1 MTGSLL
7 AFDPAFLL
15 NIFFALLAIM
25 FMITVHELGHYL
37 AGKLLGFKINEFSIG
52 MGPKLFSKKVG
63 AGKKKK
69 KTEVSQGAGKTDKE
83 FYEKEAENL
92 SRDTD
97 TNEEIFSIR
106 AIPLGGYC
114 AFAGEDE
121 EADTAGAEKPEK
133 DGNRPG
139 GMKRGAE
146 KEKKVFNAQPPWKRI
161 IVLFCGPFFNLVTCV
176 LIAFMVFLC
185 YGDNL
190 PTIMNVY
197 ETSPNYSNG
206 TIMEGDV
213 IYAVNGKTVYLYND
227 AFTMINDAGEVMDLT
242 VIRNGEKL
250 QLKNVVK
257 GEYTYTAEK
266 LDENGNVMLDE
277 NGDPI
282 MTEYKNIGLGVS
294 ISSPE
299 VTRFGFFE
307 AVGRSFGYT
316 GRTSVY
322 MVEVLADLVTGK
334 ISLDQVG
341 GPITTI
347 DITAQTIGANS
358 MNIFFVIMLIS
369 VNLAVFNLLPIPA
382 LDGSRILFTLIE
394 WIAGKPVVSRKVEG
408 LIHFVGML
416 LLFGF
421 VILVDVLRYI

>member
-1 MTGSLL
+1 
-7 AFDPAFLL
+7 
-15 NIFFALLAIM
+15 
-25 FMITVHELGHYL
+25 
-37 AGKLLGFKINEFSIG
+37 
-52 MGPKLFSKKVG
+52 
-63 AGKKKK
+63 
-69 KTEVSQGAGKTDKE
+69 
-83 FYEKEAENL
+83 
-92 SRDTD
+92 
-97 TNEEIFSIR
+97 
-106 AIPLGGYC
+106 
-114 AFAGEDE
+114 
-121 EADTAGAEKPEK
+121 
-133 DGNRPG
+133 
-139 GMKRGAE
+139 
-146 KEKKVFNAQPPWKRI
+146 
-161 IVLFCGPFFNLVTCV
+161 
-176 LIAFMVFLC
+176 MVFLC

-282 MTEYKNIGLGVS
+282 MMEYKNIGLGVS

-347 DITAQTIGANS
+347 DITAQAIGANS

>member
-7 AFDPAFLL
+7 SFDPAFLL

-69 KTEVSQGAGKTDKE
+69 KTEVSQGAEKTDKE

-97 TNEEIFSIR
+97 TDEEIFSIR

-282 MTEYKNIGLGVS
+282 MMEYKNIGLGVS

-347 DITAQTIGANS
+347 DITAQAIGANS

>member
-1 MTGSLL
+1 
-7 AFDPAFLL
+7 
-15 NIFFALLAIM
+15 
-25 FMITVHELGHYL
+25 
-37 AGKLLGFKINEFSIG
+37 
-52 MGPKLFSKKVG
+52 
-63 AGKKKK
+63 
-69 KTEVSQGAGKTDKE
+69 
-83 FYEKEAENL
+83 
-92 SRDTD
+92 
-97 TNEEIFSIR
+97 
-106 AIPLGGYC
+106 
-114 AFAGEDE
+114 
-121 EADTAGAEKPEK
+121 
-133 DGNRPG
+133 
-139 GMKRGAE
+139 MKRGAE

-347 DITAQTIGANS
+347 DITAQAIGANS

>member
-25 FMITVHELGHYL
+25 FMITVHELGHYI

-97 TNEEIFSIR
+97 TDEEIFSIR

>member
-1 MTGSLL
+1 MIGSLL

-69 KTEVSQGAGKTDKE
+69 KTEVSQGAGKTEKE

-97 TNEEIFSIR
+97 TDEEIFSIR

-282 MTEYKNIGLGVS
+282 MMEYKNIGLGVS

-347 DITAQTIGANS
+347 DITAQAIGANS

>member
-69 KTEVSQGAGKTDKE
+69 KTEVSQGAGKTEKE

-97 TNEEIFSIR
+97 TDEEIFSIR

-227 AFTMINDAGEVMDLT
+227 AFTMINDAGDVMDLT

-347 DITAQTIGANS
+347 DITAQAIGANS

-394 WIAGKPVVSRKVEG
+394 WIAGKPVVSRKAEG

>member
-83 FYEKEAENL
+83 FYEKEAENV

-282 MTEYKNIGLGVS
+282 MMEYKNIGLGVS

-347 DITAQTIGANS
+347 DITAQAIGANS

>member
-25 FMITVHELGHYL
+25 FMITVHELGHYI

-69 KTEVSQGAGKTDKE
+69 ETEVSQGAEKTDKE

-97 TNEEIFSIR
+97 TDEEIFSIR

-133 DGNRPG
+133 DGKHPD

-347 DITAQTIGANS
+347 DITAQAIGANS